1 MKTRYAAALLAA
13 TCLAQMTS
21 APAFAA
27 EDPETREPEII
38 VTGKANPDDPPAV
51 AEARER
57 LSRTPGAVAVVAAET
72 FEDRLAI
79 GMPDVLRDVP
89 GVLSNKR
96 YGEES
101 RLSIR
106 GSGIGQSNHQRGV
119 LIAENGVS
127 FADADGFSDF
137 QKVDVLSAR
146 LIEVYK
152 GGNALRFG
160 GAQLGGAVNLVTTSG
175 RTTPSTI
182 LLRAEGGSYD
192 SWRGQAAAGGVTGD
206 FDAYGSISA
215 YTSDGYRVNSA
226 SEQLRGTVNLGYR
239 IGADS
244 EIRLIATA
252 AAIDQGAPGTLTLA
266 QARANPRQASA
277 AAVAGRWARDQDV
290 RRVTLQTRLRL
301 SEGLVFEGG
310 VYATGTDLRHPI
322 PIVLEQ
328 DIHTEGAFGRF
339 DLSGEIGGHKAD
351 LFFGAS
357 FRTGELDQ
365 RTYANNAGNNGMKM
379 GDALQQATGLD
390 LFAEGRFFVTD
401 ALALVAGASWGH
413 ASRDYL
419 NRVAGRG
426 DETDFEWLAPR
437 FGLLWERG
445 GTQVYF
451 NVTKSVE
458 PPALGAL
465 VQSGF
470 SGFDFVP
477 VDPQRA
483 WTVEIG
489 TRGRSGAL
497 SWDIAAY
504 RASVRG
510 EMLNFT
516 VSPDIPAATFNADRT
531 RHQGIEASVDWR
543 IVDSGG
549 TLLRLRQTWAWS
561 DFTFAGDLTYGDNRL
576 PVVPE
581 HQLRT
586 SLRYEHPAGAWIE
599 PMLDWRPTDV
609 WVDYRNTLK
618 APGYALLHVSA
629 GIDLPGGVT
638 LFADARNLTNKNH
651 VPEFGAVVN
660 ANGMDQAVF
669 YPGEGRSLFGG
680 VRVRF

>member
-1 MKTRYAAALLAA
+1 MKTFHAAALLAA
-13 TCLAQMTS
+13 TCLAH
-21 APAFAA
+21 PALAD
-27 EDPETREPEII
+27 EQNEPPII
-38 VTGKANPDDPPAV
+38 VTGHADPDDPPVV

-119 LIAENGVS
+119 LIAENGIS

-146 LIEVYK
+146 MIEVYK

-160 GAQLGGAVNLVTTSG
+160 GAQLGGAVNLITING
-175 RTTPSTI
+175 RTTPSTV

-192 SWRGQAAAGGVTGD
+192 SWRGQAAAGGVIGA
-206 FDAYGSISA
+206 FDAYGSINGYKA
-215 YTSDGYRVNSA
+215 DGYRANSY

-239 IGADS
+239 IGEDS
-244 EIRLIATA
+244 EVRLIATA
-252 AAIDQGAPGTLTLA
+252 ATIEQGVPGGLTLA

-277 AAVAGRWARDQDV
+277 AAVAGRWSRDQDV

-328 DIHTEGAFGRF
+328 AIHTEGAFGRF
-339 DLSGEIGGHKAD
+339 DLSGEIAGHKAD
-351 LFFGAS
+351 LFVGAS
-357 FRTGELDQ
+357 FRTGALDQ
-365 RTYANNAGNNGMKM
+365 QTYANIAGVNGMKM
-379 GDALQQATGLD
+379 GDALQRATGLD
-390 LFAEGRFFVTD
+390 LFAEGRLFVVPE
-401 ALALVAGASWGH
+401 LALVAGASWGH
-413 ASRDYL
+413 ASRDYT
-419 NRVAGRG
+419 NRLAGRG
-426 DETDFEWLAPR
+426 DETDFQWLAPR
-437 FGLLWERG
+437 LGLLWERG
-445 GTQVYF
+445 GAQVYA
-451 NVTKSVE
+451 NVTRSVE
-458 PPALGAL
+458 PPTFGAL
-465 VQSGF
+465 VQSGY
-470 SGFDFVP
+470 SGFAFVP
-477 VDPQRA
+477 VEPQRA

-489 TRGRSGAL
+489 TRGRSGAV
-497 SWDIAAY
+497 SWDVAAY
-504 RASVRG
+504 RASLKG
-510 EMLNFT
+510 EMLNFA
-516 VSPDIPAATFNADRT
+516 VSPDVPAAVFNAGRT
-531 RHQGIEASVDWR
+531 RHQGVEASLDWR
-543 IVDSGG
+543 IS
-549 TLLRLRQTWAWS
+549 TSLRLRQSWAWS
-561 DFTFAGDLTYGDNRL
+561 DFRFAGDATYGDARL

-586 SLRYEHPAGAWIE
+586 ALRFEKAGAWVE
-599 PMLDWRPTDV
+599 PMLDWRPSDV

-618 APGYALLHVSA
+618 APGYALLHLSFGV
-629 GIDLPGGVT
+629 DLPGEVT
-638 LFADARNLTNKNH
+638 LFADARNLTGTKH
-651 VPEFGAVVN
+651 VPEFGAVVD
-660 ANGMDQAVF
+660 AKGVDQAVF

>member
-1 MKTRYAAALLAA
+1 MKTHIAAALFAA
-13 TCLAQMTS
+13 TCLA
-21 APAFAA
+21 APAWAE
-27 EDPETREPEII
+27 EDPQAREPEII
-38 VTGKANPDDPPAV
+38 VTGKANPDDPPVV

-79 GMPDVLRDVP
+79 GMPDILRDVP
-89 GVLSNKR
+89 GVLANKR

-106 GSGIGQSNHQRGV
+106 GSGIAQGFHQRGV
-119 LIAENGVS
+119 LLAENGVS

-137 QKVDVLSAR
+137 QKVDVLTAR
-146 LIEVYK
+146 LVEVYK

-160 GAQLGGAVNLVTTSG
+160 GAQLGGAVNLVTTNG
-175 RTTPSTI
+175 RTTPSTV

-192 SWRGQAAAGGVTGD
+192 SWRGQAAAGGVIGK
-206 FDAYGSISA
+206 FDLYGSVNGYKA
-215 YTSDGYRVNSA
+215 DGYRERSD
-226 SEQLRGTVNLGYR
+226 SEQLRGTINLGYR
-239 IGADS
+239 LGEDS
-244 EIRLIATA
+244 EVRLIATA
-252 AAIDQGAPGTLTLA
+252 ATIDQGVPGTLTLA

-277 AAVAGRWARDQDV
+277 AALAGRWSRDQDV

-322 PIVLEQ
+322 PIVIEQ

-339 DLSGEIGGHKAD
+339 DLSGEIGGHRAD

-357 FRTGELDQ
+357 FRTGAVDQ
-365 RTYANNAGNNGMKM
+365 QLYANNAGANGMKI
-379 GDALQQATGLD
+379 GDAMQKASGLD

-401 ALALVAGASWGH
+401 ELALVAGASWGH
-413 ASRDYL
+413 ASRDYW
-419 NRVAGRG
+419 NRLAGRG

-437 FGLLWERG
+437 FGMLWERG

-458 PPALGAL
+458 PPTFGAL
-465 VQSGF
+465 AQSGY
-470 SGFDFVP
+470 SGFAFVP

-489 TRGRSGAL
+489 TRGRSGAF
-497 SWDIAAY
+497 SWDVAAY
-504 RASVRG
+504 RAAVRG

-516 VSPDIPAATFNADRT
+516 VTPDIPAATFNADRT
-531 RHQGIEASVDWR
+531 RHQGVEASVDWR
-543 IVDSGG
+543 IVDGGG

-561 DFTFAGDLTYGDNRL
+561 DFTFAGDRTYGDNRL

-586 SLRYEHPAGAWIE
+586 SLRYEHPAGMWIE
-599 PMLDWRPTDV
+599 PMLDWRPNDV
-609 WVDYRNTLK
+609 WVDYRNTFK
-618 APGYALLHVSA
+618 APGYALVHLSA

-638 LFADARNLTNKNH
+638 LFADARNLTDKAH

-660 ANGMDQAVF
+660 ANGADQAVF

>member
-1 MKTRYAAALLAA
+1 MKTYTAAALLAA
-13 TCLAQMTS
+13 TCLAV
-21 APAFAA
+21 PAWAA
-27 EDPETREPEII
+27 EDSQAREPEII
-38 VTGKANPDDPPAV
+38 VTGKANPDDPPVV

-89 GVLSNKR
+89 GVLANKR

-106 GSGIGQSNHQRGV
+106 GSGIGQGFHQRGV

-137 QKVDVLSAR
+137 QKADVLTAR
-146 LIEVYK
+146 LVEVYK

-160 GAQLGGAVNLVTTSG
+160 GAQLGGAVNLVTTNG
-175 RTTPSTI
+175 RTTPSTL
-182 LLRAEGGSYD
+182 LLRAGGGSYD
-192 SWRGQAAAGGVTGD
+192 SWRGQAAAGGVIGK
-206 FDAYGSISA
+206 FDLYGSINGYKA
-215 YTSDGYRVNSA
+215 DGYRERSD
-226 SEQLRGTVNLGYR
+226 SEQLRGTINLGYR
-239 IGADS
+239 LGEDS
-244 EIRLIATA
+244 EVRLIATA
-252 AAIDQGAPGTLTLA
+252 ATIEQGVPGTLTLA
-266 QARANPRQASA
+266 QTRANPRQASA
-277 AAVAGRWARDQDV
+277 AALAGRWSRDQDV
-290 RRVTLQTRLRL
+290 RRITLQTRLRL

-322 PIVLEQ
+322 PIVIEQ

-339 DLSGEIGGHKAD
+339 DLSGEIGGHRAD

-357 FRTGELDQ
+357 FRTGAVDQ
-365 RTYANNAGNNGMKM
+365 QIYVNNAGANGMRI
-379 GDALQQATGLD
+379 GDALQKASGLD

-401 ALALVAGASWGH
+401 ELALVAGASWGH
-413 ASRDYL
+413 ASRDFT
-419 NRVAGRG
+419 NRLANRG

-437 FGLLWERG
+437 FGALWERG

-451 NVTKSVE
+451 NITKSVE
-458 PPALGAL
+458 PPTFGAL
-465 VQSGF
+465 AQSGY
-470 SGFDFVP
+470 SGFAFVP
-477 VDPQRA
+477 VEPQRA

-489 TRGRSGAL
+489 TRGRSGAF
-497 SWDIAAY
+497 SWDVAAY
-504 RASVRG
+504 RAAVRG
-510 EMLNFT
+510 EMLNFNVT
-516 VSPDIPAATFNADRT
+516 PNIPAATFNAERT
-531 RHQGIEASVDWR
+531 RHTGMEASVDWR
-543 IVDSGG
+543 IVDAGG

-561 DFTFAGDLTYGDNRL
+561 DFTFVKDATYGDNRL

-586 SLRYEHPAGAWIE
+586 SLRYEHPVGAWIE
-599 PMLDWRPTDV
+599 PMLDWRPKDV

-618 APGYALLHVSA
+618 APGYVLVHLSA

-638 LFADARNLTNKNH
+638 LFADARNLTDKIH

-660 ANGMDQAVF
+660 ANGADQVVF

>member
-1 MKTRYAAALLAA
+1 MKTLHAAALLAA
-13 TCLAQMTS
+13 TCFAQMTS
-21 APAFAA
+21 APAFAEEA
-27 EDPETREPEII
+27 DQKEPPII
-38 VTGKANPDDPPAV
+38 VTGHPDPDDPPAI
-51 AEARER
+51 AEARKR
-57 LSRTPGAVAVVAAET
+57 LSRTPGAVAVIAAET

-119 LIAENGVS
+119 LLAENGIS

-137 QKVDVLSAR
+137 QKVDVMSAR
-146 LIEVYK
+146 MVEVYK

-160 GAQLGGAVNLVTTSG
+160 GAQLGGAVNLVTVNG
-175 RTTPSTI
+175 RTALSTV

-192 SWRGQAAAGGVTGD
+192 SWRGQAAAGGVVGD
-206 FDAYGSISA
+206 FDAYGSVNGYKA
-215 YTSDGYRVNSA
+215 DGYRANSY
-226 SEQLRGTVNLGYR
+226 SEQLRGTMNLGYR
-239 IGADS
+239 IGEDS
-244 EIRLIATA
+244 DVRLIATA
-252 AAIDQGAPGTLTLA
+252 ATIEQGAPGTLTLA
-266 QARANPRQASA
+266 QARANPRLASA
-277 AAVAGRWARDQDV
+277 AAVAGRWSRDQDV

-301 SEGLVFEGG
+301 SDGLVFEGG
-310 VYATGTDLRHPI
+310 VYVTGTDLRHPI

-339 DLSGEIGGHKAD
+339 DLSGEIGGHAAD

-357 FRTGELDQ
+357 FRTGALDQ
-365 RTYANNAGNNGMKM
+365 QTYANIAGVNGMKM
-379 GDALQQATGLD
+379 GDALQRASGLD
-390 LFAEGRFFVTD
+390 LFAEARFFVVP
-401 ALALVAGASWGH
+401 ALAVVAGASWGH
-413 ASRDYL
+413 ASRDYT
-419 NRVAGRG
+419 NRLAGRG
-426 DETDFEWLAPR
+426 DDVEFQWLAPR
-437 FGLLWERG
+437 FGLLWEHG
-445 GTQVYF
+445 GTQVYA
-451 NVTKSVE
+451 NVTRSVE
-458 PPALGAL
+458 PPAFGAL
-465 VQSGF
+465 VQSSF
-470 SGFDFVP
+470 SGFNFVP
-477 VDPQRA
+477 VEPQRA

-489 TRGRSGAL
+489 TRGRSGAV
-497 SWDIAAY
+497 SWDVAAY
-504 RASVRG
+504 RASLKG

-516 VSPDIPAATFNADRT
+516 VSPNIPAAVFNADRT
-531 RHQGIEASVDWR
+531 RHQGVEASVDWR
-543 IVDSGG
+543 IVDSGD

-561 DFTFAGDLTYGDNRL
+561 DFSFTGDAVYGDNRL

-586 SLRYEHPAGAWIE
+586 SLRFEKARAWVE
-599 PMLDWRPTDV
+599 PMLDWRPKDV

-618 APGYALLHVSA
+618 APGYALLHLSF

-660 ANGMDQAVF
+660 ANGADQAVF

>member
-1 MKTRYAAALLAA
+1 MKSFYAALLAA
-13 TCLAQMTS
+13 TCLVS
-21 APAFAA
+21 PALA
-27 EDPETREPEII
+27 EQQNEPPII
-38 VTGKANPDDPPAV
+38 VTGHADPDDPPVV

-106 GSGIGQSNHQRGV
+106 GSGIGQGFHQRGV
-119 LIAENGVS
+119 LIAENGIS

-146 LIEVYK
+146 MVEVYK

-160 GAQLGGAVNLVTTSG
+160 GAQLGGAVNLVTVNG
-175 RTTPSTI
+175 RTTPSTV
-182 LLRAEGGSYD
+182 LLRVEGGSYD
-192 SWRGQAAAGGVTGD
+192 SWRGQAAAGGVIGD
-206 FDAYGSISA
+206 FDVYGSINGYKA
-215 YTSDGYRVNSA
+215 DGYRERSY
-226 SEQLRGTVNLGYR
+226 SEQLRGMVNLGLSL
-239 IGADS
+239 GEDS
-244 EIRLIATA
+244 EVRLIVNAAT
-252 AAIDQGAPGTLTLA
+252 IEQGVPGTLTLA
-266 QARANPRQASA
+266 QARTNPRQASVA
-277 AAVAGRWARDQDV
+277 ARGGRWSRDQDV
-290 RRVTLQTRLRL
+290 RRMTLQTRLRL

-322 PIVLEQ
+322 PIVIEQ

-339 DLSGEIGGHKAD
+339 DLSGEIGGHEAD
-351 LFFGAS
+351 LFVGAS
-357 FRTGELDQ
+357 FRTGGLDQ
-365 RTYANNAGNNGMKM
+365 QTYANAAGANGMKM
-379 GDALQQATGLD
+379 GDAVQQATGLD
-390 LFAEGRFFVTD
+390 LFAEGRFFVVPE
-401 ALALVAGASWGH
+401 LAVVAGASWGH
-413 ASRDYL
+413 ASRDYR
-419 NRVAGRG
+419 NRLAGRG
-426 DETDFEWLAPR
+426 DETEFEWLAPR

-445 GTQVYF
+445 AAQVYA
-451 NVTKSVE
+451 NVTRSVE
-458 PPALGAL
+458 PPTFGAL

-477 VDPQRA
+477 VQPQRS

-489 TRGRSGAL
+489 TRGRSGSV
-497 SWDIAAY
+497 SWDVAAY
-504 RASVRG
+504 SASLKG

-516 VSPDIPAATFNADRT
+516 VTPDIPAAVFNADRT
-531 RHQGIEASVDWR
+531 RHRGVEASVDWR
-543 IVDSGG
+543 IVDQGD
-549 TLLRLRQTWAWS
+549 LVLRLRQTWAWS
-561 DFTFAGDLTYGDNRL
+561 DFTFASDATYGDNRL

-586 SLRYEHPAGAWIE
+586 SLRFEKSGAWVE
-599 PMLDWRPTDV
+599 PMLDWRPKDV

-618 APGYALLHVSA
+618 APGFALVHLSA

-638 LFADARNLTNKNH
+638 LFADARNLADRKH
-651 VPEFGAVVN
+651 VPEFGAVVD
-660 ANGMDQAVF
+660 AKGFDQAVF

>member
-1 MKTRYAAALLAA
+1 MKSYTAAALLAA
-13 TCLAQMTS
+13 TCLA
-21 APAFAA
+21 APAWA
-27 EDPETREPEII
+27 EDPQAREPEII
-38 VTGKANPDDPPAV
+38 VTAQKNPDDPPVV

-106 GSGIGQSNHQRGV
+106 GSGIGQGFHQRGV
-119 LIAENGVS
+119 LLAENGVS

-160 GAQLGGAVNLVTTSG
+160 GAQLGGAVNLVTVNG
-175 RTTPSTI
+175 RTTPSTV
-182 LLRAEGGSYD
+182 LLRAEGGSFD
-192 SWRGQAAAGGVTGD
+192 SWRGQAAVGGVIGD
-206 FDAYGSISA
+206 LDAWGSVSG
-215 YTSDGYRVNSA
+215 YKSDGYRVQSD
-226 SEQLRGTVNLGYR
+226 SEQLRGTINLGWR
-239 IGADS
+239 IGEDN
-244 EIRLIATA
+244 EVRLIATA
-252 AAIDQGAPGTLTLA
+252 ADIEQGVPGTLTLA

-277 AAVAGRWARDQDV
+277 TALAGRWARDQDV

-310 VYATGTDLRHPI
+310 AYATGTDLRHPI
-322 PIVLEQ
+322 PIVIEQ

-339 DLSGEIGGHKAD
+339 DLSGEIAGHRAD

-357 FRTGELDQ
+357 FRTGAVDQ
-365 RTYANNAGNNGMKM
+365 QTYVNLAGTNGAKT
-379 GDALQQATGLD
+379 GDALQEATGLD
-390 LFAEGRFFVTD
+390 LFAEGRFFVLPE
-401 ALALVAGASWGH
+401 LALVAGASWGH
-413 ASRDYL
+413 ASRDYR
-419 NRVAGRG
+419 NRLVGQG
-426 DETDFEWLAPR
+426 DTTDFEWLAPR

-445 GTQVYF
+445 GAQVYA
-451 NVTKSVE
+451 NVTRSVE
-458 PPALGAL
+458 PPAFGAL
-465 VQSGF
+465 VQSSF
-470 SGFDFVP
+470 SGFAFVP
-477 VDPQRA
+477 ADPQRA

-489 TRGRSGAL
+489 TRGRSGAF
-497 SWDIAAY
+497 SWDVAAY
-504 RASVRG
+504 RAAIRG
-510 EMLNFT
+510 EMLNFVVT
-516 VSPDIPAATFNADRT
+516 PDVPASVFNADRT

-543 IVDSGG
+543 IIDAGG
-549 TLLRLRQTWAWS
+549 TLVRLRQTWAWS
-561 DFTFAGDLTYGDNRL
+561 DFTFAGDATYGDNRL

-586 SLRYEHPAGAWIE
+586 SLRYEHPAGVWIE
-599 PMLDWRPTDV
+599 PMLDWRPKDV
-609 WVDYRNTLK
+609 WVDYRNSFK
-618 APGYALLHVSA
+618 APGYALVHLSV
-629 GIDLPGGVT
+629 GIDLPGRVT
-638 LFADARNLTNKNH
+638 LFADARNLTDKVH

-660 ANGMDQAVF
+660 ANGADQAVF

>member
-1 MKTRYAAALLAA
+1 MKTRSAAALLAA
-13 TCLAQMTS
+13 TCLA
-21 APAFAA
+21 APAWAA
-27 EDPETREPEII
+27 EDPQAREPEII
-38 VTGKANPDDPPAV
+38 VTGKANPEDPPVV

-106 GSGIGQSNHQRGV
+106 GSGIGQGFHQRGV

-137 QKVDVLSAR
+137 QKVDVLTAR

-160 GAQLGGAVNLVTTSG
+160 GAQLGGAVNLVTVNG
-175 RTTPSTI
+175 WTTPSTL

-192 SWRGQAAAGGVTGD
+192 SWRGQAAAGGVIGD
-206 FDAYGSISA
+206 FDVYGSINGYKA
-215 YTSDGYRVNSA
+215 DGYRVNSA
-226 SEQLRGTVNLGYR
+226 SEQLRGTINLGYR
-239 IGADS
+239 LGEDS
-244 EIRLIATA
+244 EVRLIAIA
-252 AAIDQGAPGTLTLA
+252 ATIDQGVPGTLTLA

-277 AAVAGRWARDQDV
+277 AALAGRWARDQDV

-301 SEGLVFEGG
+301 SGGLVFEGG

-322 PIVLEQ
+322 PIVIEQ

-357 FRTGELDQ
+357 FRTGAVDQ
-365 RTYANNAGNNGMKM
+365 QTYANNAGQNGMKM
-379 GDALQQATGLD
+379 GDALQKATGLD
-390 LFAEGRFFVTD
+390 LFAEGRFFVTPE
-401 ALALVAGASWGH
+401 LALVAGASWGH

-419 NRVAGRG
+419 NRLANRG

-437 FGLLWERG
+437 FGVLWERD

-458 PPALGAL
+458 PPAFGAL
-465 VQSGF
+465 VQSGY
-470 SGFDFVP
+470 SGFSFVP
-477 VDPQRA
+477 VDAQRA

-489 TRGRSGAL
+489 TRGRSGAF
-497 SWDIAAY
+497 SWDVAAY
-504 RASVRG
+504 RAAVRG

-531 RHQGIEASVDWR
+531 RHQGIEASLDWR
-543 IVDSGG
+543 IVDTGG

-561 DFTFAGDLTYGDNRL
+561 DFTFANDMTYGDNRL

-586 SLRYEHPAGAWIE
+586 SLRYAHPAGAWIE
-599 PMLDWRPTDV
+599 PMLDWRPKDV
-609 WVDYRNTLK
+609 WVDYRNSFR
-618 APGYALLHVSA
+618 APGYALVHLSA

-638 LFADARNLTNKNH
+638 LFADARNLTDKMH
-651 VPEFGAVVN
+651 LPEFGAVVN
-660 ANGMDQAVF
+660 ANGADQAVF

>member
-1 MKTRYAAALLAA
+1 MNRLHAAALLAA
-13 TCLAQMTS
+13 TCLAC
-21 APAFAA
+21 PAFAEEQKDLA
-27 EDPETREPEII
+27 II
-38 VTGKANPDDPPAV
+38 VTGHPDPDDPPVV

-106 GSGIGQSNHQRGV
+106 GSGIGQSSHQRGV
-119 LIAENGVS
+119 LLAENGIA

-146 LIEVYK
+146 MIEVYK

-160 GAQLGGAVNLVTTSG
+160 GAQLGGAVNLITVNG
-175 RTTPSTI
+175 RTTPSTV

-206 FDAYGSISA
+206 FDVYGSINGYKA
-215 YTSDGYRVNSA
+215 DGYRANSA
-226 SEQLRGTVNLGYR
+226 SEQLRGTANLGYR
-239 IGADS
+239 IGEDS
-244 EIRLIATA
+244 ELRLIATA
-252 AAIDQGAPGTLTLA
+252 ATIDQGVPGALTLA
-266 QARANPRQASA
+266 QARVNPRQASA
-277 AAVAGRWARDQDV
+277 AALAGRWARDQDV

-301 SEGLVFEGG
+301 SESVVFEGG

-322 PIVLEQ
+322 PIVIEQ
-328 DIHTEGAFGRF
+328 DVHTEGAFGRF

-351 LFFGAS
+351 LFVGAS
-357 FRTGELDQ
+357 FRTGAVDQ
-365 RTYANNAGNNGMKM
+365 QTYANLSGRNGAKL

-390 LFAEGRFFVTD
+390 LFAEGRFFVVPE
-401 ALALVAGASWGH
+401 LALVAGASWGH
-413 ASRDYL
+413 ASRDYT
-419 NRVAGRG
+419 NRVLGRG
-426 DETDFEWLAPR
+426 DQTEFQWLAPR
-437 FGLLWERG
+437 SGLLWERG
-445 GTQVYF
+445 SAQVYA
-451 NVTKSVE
+451 NVTRSVE
-458 PPALGAL
+458 PPTFGAL
-465 VQSGF
+465 VQSGY

-477 VDPQRA
+477 VEPQRA

-504 RASVRG
+504 RASLRG

-516 VSPDIPAATFNADRT
+516 VSPDIPAAVFNADRT
-531 RHQGIEASVDWR
+531 RHQGVEASVDWR
-543 IVDSGG
+543 IAPG
-549 TLLRLRQTWAWS
+549 LRLRQSWAWS
-561 DFTFAGDLTYGDNRL
+561 DFTFTRDATYGDNRL

-586 SLRYEHPAGAWIE
+586 ALRVERQGAWVE
-599 PMLDWRPTDV
+599 PMLDWRPKGV
-609 WVDYRNTLK
+609 WVDYGNTLK
-618 APGYALLHVSA
+618 APGYALLHLSA

-638 LFADARNLTNKNH
+638 LFADARNLTDQRH
-651 VPEFGAVVN
+651 VPEFGAVAN
-660 ANGMDQAVF
+660 ARGMDQAVF

-680 VRVRF
+680 VRTRF